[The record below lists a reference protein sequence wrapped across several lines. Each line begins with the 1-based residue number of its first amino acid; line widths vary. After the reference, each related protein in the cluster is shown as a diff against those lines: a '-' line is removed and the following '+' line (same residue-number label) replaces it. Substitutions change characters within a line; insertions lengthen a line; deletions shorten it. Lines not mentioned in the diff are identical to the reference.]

1 MKGQKRET
9 RGGVVTDIKLGCV
22 KKERE
27 STGKEQATPLLG
39 GNPKRKES
47 RKWKGKKSLSQR
59 MWNEKKRNS
68 NEEAKENKRTG

>member
-9 RGGVVTDIKLGCV
+9 RGGVVTDIKLGCA

-39 GNPKRKES
+39 G
-47 RKWKGKKSLSQR
+47 KS
-59 MWNEKKRNS
+59 EKKRVTKMERKKVFKSKNVER
-68 NEEAKENKRTG
+68 EEEKQ